1 MAQDQPTSSTSSESG
16 ADTLTGAPLLELRGI
31 SKFYGG
37 VRALTDV
44 DLALRQGEV
53 VALVGDNGAGKST
66 LVKIMSGSERPDN
79 GEILID
85 GAVVG
90 VETPRHATAHGIHT
104 VYQDLSLCD
113 NLGAVRNLFLG
124 QEKTSSIA
132 FGYKLDQQQME
143 QEAIRVLA
151 SLSVKLRALDT
162 PVGRLSGGQRQGIA
176 ICRALISD
184 PKLVMLDEPTA
195 ALGVSQRAEV
205 LALILRLREQN
216 RGVLVISHDLH
227 DVQQVAD
234 RVVVMRLGRKVA
246 EFVRGTYSSE
256 DLVAA
261 ITGANQQNSI

>member
-1 MAQDQPTSSTSSESG
+1 MPAHTID
-16 ADTLTGAPLLELRGI
+16 APLLELRGI
-31 SKFYGG
+31 SKFFGG
-37 VRALTDV
+37 VHALSDV
-44 DLALRQGEV
+44 DLALNQGEV

-66 LVKIMSGSERPDN
+66 LVKIMSGSERPDA
-79 GEILID
+79 GEILLD
-85 GAVVG
+85 GQVVG
-90 VETPRHATAHGIHT
+90 METPRHATGHGIHT

-124 QEKTSSIA
+124 QEKTSSVA
-132 FGYKLDQQQME
+132 LGYKLNQHQME
-143 QEAIRVLA
+143 QEAIQVLA

-195 ALGVSQRAEV
+195 ALGVTQRAEV
-205 LALILRLREQN
+205 LALIGRLREQN

-246 EFVRGTYSSE
+246 EFQRDAYTSQ

-261 ITGANQQNSI
+261 ITGAHQKAS